1 MKHDYVLLDRSYSML
16 GQWGEALAGVNA
28 YVRKLAEDKVDT
40 GVTLVVFDTNHDGTM
55 SFDII
60 RDRIIPSTWRPVG
73 SHEVSP
79 RGGTPLND
87 ATARLVNIAENAG
100 YDNVAVII
108 MTDGEENASKEHA
121 GAEGLSRVR
130 GMLDRIREKGW
141 QVIFLGADFNN
152 QKQAAGYNNA
162 FGSTIAASRGT
173 FTTTLENTAML
184 RSAYAATGQNMTYT
198 SDMRAQAGESVDN
211 DTLTKTDTTT
221 TS

>member
-16 GQWGEALAGVNA
+16 NQWGEALAGVNA

-40 GVTLVVFDTNHDGTM
+40 GVTLVTFDTNHDGTM

-73 SHEVSP
+73 AHEVSP

-87 ATARLVNIAENAG
+87 ATARMVNIAENAG
-100 YDNVAVII
+100 YDNVAFII
-108 MTDGEENASKEHA
+108 MTDGEENASREHA
-121 GAEGLSRVR
+121 GAEGLARVR
-130 GMLDRIREKGW
+130 GMLDRIRAKGW

-152 QKQAAGYNNA
+152 QKQAASYNNTR
-162 FGSTIAASRGT
+162 GSTISATVGT
-173 FTTTLENTAML
+173 FATTLENTAML
-184 RSAYAATGQNMTYT
+184 RSAYAATGQAMNYT
-198 SDMRAQAGESVDN
+198 AGMRQQAGEKVDN
-211 DTLTKTDTTT
+211 DLTKADTTT